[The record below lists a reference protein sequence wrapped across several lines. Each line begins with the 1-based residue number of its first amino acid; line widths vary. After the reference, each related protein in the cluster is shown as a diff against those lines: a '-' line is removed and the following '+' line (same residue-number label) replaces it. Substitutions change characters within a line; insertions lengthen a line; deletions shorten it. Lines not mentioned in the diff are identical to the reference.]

1 METKYTITQYDNGWT
16 MEDDRSMGRQVVQE
30 KNTDKT
36 HKKFKLSL
44 GEWLYEDMEEF
55 MQTNGE
61 PACVIELKIRNARD
75 DE

>member
-30 KNTDKT
+30 KDSDKE

-44 GEWLYEDMEEF
+44 GEWLYEDLNDYLNQIGSTE
-55 MQTNGE
+55 
-61 PACVIELKIRNARD
+61 CVIELKFRTARD

>member
-1 METKYTITQYDNGWT
+1 MKTKYTITQYDNGWT

-30 KNTDKT
+30 KHTDKT
-36 HKKFKLSL
+36 HRKFKLSL

-55 MQTNGE
+55 MRTNGE
-61 PACVIELKIRNARD
+61 PACVIELKIRNAND

>member
-30 KNTDKT
+30 KHTDKT
-36 HKKFKLSL
+36 HKKFKFSL

-55 MQTNGE
+55 MQTNEEAG
-61 PACVIELKIRNARD
+61 CVIELKFRNAND

>member
-30 KNTDKT
+30 KHTDKT
-36 HKKFKLSL
+36 HKKFKFSL
-44 GEWLYEDMEEF
+44 GEWLYEDLNDYLSQIGSTE
-55 MQTNGE
+55 
-61 PACVIELKIRNARD
+61 CVIELKFRNAID